1 MTDDIVPSD
10 IAILDLLRQQDS
22 LSVTELAEVMQVT
35 ATAVRQRLTRLMAQG
50 YIDRATS
57 RAGRGRPSHRY
68 VLTNKGRRKT
78 GANFADLAM
87 ALWQEIRAI
96 KDTEV
101 RSGLIPRIAKRLAE
115 MYSERVTGETLEAK
129 MRTLADVFNDRRVPF
144 VVEPA
149 APSHPLPVLTALAC
163 PYPELAEQDR
173 SVCAMER
180 MLFAEVL
187 GESVKLSKCRLD
199 GETCCSFE
207 VTPPVPVPCEV

>member
-1 MTDDIVPSD
+1 
-10 IAILDLLRQQDS
+10 
-22 LSVTELAEVMQVT
+22 
-35 ATAVRQRLTRLMAQG
+35 MAQG
-50 YIDRATS
+50 HIDRETS

-96 KDTEV
+96 KDSEV
-101 RSGLIPRIAKRLAE
+101 RSGLIQRIARRLADT
-115 MYSERVTGETLEAK
+115 YADRVTGDTLDAK
-129 MRTLADVFNDRRVPF
+129 LQALADVFNERRVPF

-149 APSHPLPVLTALAC
+149 GASNPLPVLTALAC

-187 GESVKLSKCRLD
+187 GENVRLSKCRLD
-199 GETCCSFE
+199 GDNCCSFE
-207 VTPPVPVPCEV
+207 LSRHGKADK